1 MTPNVT
7 ITYLG
12 LDSASL
18 SALRGGLQIAFPDS
32 SGPSRLRTARLVAAV
47 EEFGTLRQRKIV
59 EQMDWDNRYSDEDF
73 IYGSE
78 PNAFLV
84 EQSSKLVGPVFS
96 IAEGEGR
103 NAIYLA
109 TLGLQ
114 VYCVDGSAVGLA
126 KARKLAGAK
135 GVGIQTHV
143 AELATYEPAT
153 NCYMSVISISAHLP
167 SSIRNRLYPLI
178 ERCILPNG
186 VFLLEAYSEDQ
197 LRRNTGGPNEKHP
210 FPYGFGGSR

>member
-1 MTPNVT
+1 M
-7 ITYLG
+7 
-12 LDSASL
+12 
-18 SALRGGLQIAFPDS
+18 
-32 SGPSRLRTARLVAAV
+32 
-47 EEFGTLRQRKIV
+47 
-59 EQMDWDNRYSDEDF
+59 EQLNWDYRYSDEDF
-73 IYGSE
+73 IYGSQ

-84 EQSSKLVGPVFS
+84 EQSSKLAGPVFS

-103 NAIYLA
+103 NAVYLA

-114 VYCVDGSAVGLA
+114 VHCVDGSAVGLA
-126 KARKLAGAK
+126 KALKLARTK
-135 GVGIQTHV
+135 GVEIQTHV
-143 AELATYEPAT
+143 ADLATFEPAK

-197 LRRNTGGPNEKHP
+197 LLETPVARKTLTC
-210 FPYGFGGSR
+210 